1 MVEAGA
7 VRGDELAGGELGA
20 GAFTEVHPIAGGVFA
35 EVGDDLVAGAEQ
47 GDTGREVRDDHDAV
61 LFVEMAGEVD
71 AGVER
76 EVAAVEGEAL
86 EAMIATVGHQQGG
99 GGAAAVENETVGAG
113 QLSGGRPLASEGAEE
128 GAFGVLL
135 VDEIGAVTVGDVDV
149 AIGGEGDVG
158 G

>member
-7 VRGDELAGGELGA
+7 VRGYELAGGELGA

-35 EVGDDLVAGAEQ
+35 EVDDDLVAGAEQ
-47 GDTGREVRDDHDAV
+47 GDTGREVRDDHHPV

-86 EAMIATVGHQQGG
+86 ETMIAAVGHQSREGEAPRRSRMRPWG
-99 GGAAAVENETVGAG
+99 LASCPAAVPWPPKERRKA
-113 QLSGGRPLASEGAEE
+113 PLASYW
-128 GAFGVLL
+128 LMK
-135 VDEIGAVTVGDVDV
+135 
-149 AIGGEGDVG
+149 
-158 G
+158 